1 MKRKNL
7 CYVFMILLLSA
18 GFASCSSDDEED
30 PLIAEGLKRRMVRGR
45 L

>member
-1 MKRKNL
+1 MKSKNL

-30 PLIAEGLKRRMVRGR
+30 P
-45 L
+45 